1 MILSLLISRVI
12 NTNALMRGPMDI
24 TRVTS
29 ETPRKI
35 KVGVILQFKLKRRYQ
50 Y

>member
-12 NTNALMRGPMDI
+12 ITNALMGGPMVM
-24 TRVTS
+24 THATS

-35 KVGVILQFKLKRRYQ
+35 KVEVILQFKTKRRYQ